1 MRRPPSRS
9 SSTAR
14 ARGEANSARE
24 QSSAR
29 ESSARES
36 QAASRESSLQRLQSA
51 LIQPPVVPPL
61 RVSPA
66 PTNLVEFGSDVKVGD
81 ERDGSVPLVTPRG
94 TEWVQPQ
101 GKLKPLEDEIS
112 SVPTLGEVA
121 AVTNS
126 VEPVKRDAK
135 RDDSLPPAPPLAGPG
150 PATAGQAEGLQVNVD
165 IASVR
170 DSVMSPLSPSVA

>member
-14 ARGEANSARE
+14 ARGEQNSARE
-24 QSSAR
+24 GASVASAREASSAR
-29 ESSARES
+29 EV
-36 QAASRESSLQRLQSA
+36 SLQRLQSA

-61 RVSPA
+61 NVLPT
-66 PTNLVEFGSDVKVGD
+66 PTNLVEFGSEVSVGD

-101 GKLKPLEDEIS
+101 GKLKPLESEIAS
-112 SVPTLGEVA
+112 IPTLGEVA

-126 VEPVKRDAK
+126 VEPVRAESSKRGS
-135 RDDSLPPAPPLAGPG
+135 SLPPPPPPTGAGPAREG
-150 PATAGQAEGLQVNVD
+150 QTAGLEVNVD
-165 IASVR
+165 IAAVR
-170 DSVMSPLSPSVA
+170 ESVMSPLSPSVA